1 MRRSRPLLGTYVE
14 ITADSSGIVEAGF
27 AAVERIQALL
37 SAHDP
42 KSELS
47 RINCLAHRQ
56 DVEVSAETFAVLE
69 RATHWWRSSGGVFDV
84 VAAGE
89 RSLAEARIPRHSA
102 QPRPAERDFRIVT
115 LDGRKV
121 QLAGPACLDLGG
133 IAKGYAV
140 DEAVRAMRRCGADRG
155 LVNAGGDLYGFGAEP
170 WSIVVVDP
178 RTRRPV
184 VDVLL
189 HDEALATSACIDGSS
204 AHLPAG
210 ADWLS
215 VTVRAP
221 NACDADALTKIVWAA
236 PANVEELLRG
246 AGAHAFGIRPD
257 GRIEEVGRPAL
268 AA

>member
-1 MRRSRPLLGTYVE
+1 
-14 ITADSSGIVEAGF
+14 
-27 AAVERIQALL
+27 
-37 SAHDP
+37 
-42 KSELS
+42 
-47 RINCLAHRQ
+47 
-56 DVEVSAETFAVLE
+56 
-69 RATHWWRSSGGVFDV
+69 V

-102 QPRPAERDFRIVT
+102 QPHPAERDFSIVT

-155 LVNAGGDLYGFGAEP
+155 LVNAGGDLYGFGAGP

-178 RTRRPV
+178 RTGRPV
-184 VDVLL
+184 VNVPL
-189 HDEALATSACIDGSS
+189 HDEALATSACIDGAS